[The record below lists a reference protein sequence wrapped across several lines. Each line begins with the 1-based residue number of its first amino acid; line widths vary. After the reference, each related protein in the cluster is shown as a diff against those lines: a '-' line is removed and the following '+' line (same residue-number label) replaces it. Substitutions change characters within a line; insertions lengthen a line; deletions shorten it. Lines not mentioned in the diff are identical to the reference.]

1 VFDIMTTVASPQTYA
16 LFLTLGATLSFSAS
30 SLVYAEYSS
39 KVSVLWMN
47 CFKSSIAFVLLLVT
61 LPLFFGGWH
70 HAEPIVVAELMLS
83 GLLGLNI
90 ADLFLLKAFTKIG
103 AARTLMLYGFQPV
116 IIGIGAN
123 ILFGQS
129 LNPMKLIA
137 VLFMIACLFTMSLE
151 NYRVH
156 KKWALS
162 GLLLALIAVTLDACG
177 ILITR
182 TAFETTHVVT
192 PVESHF
198 YRCLGALV
206 GFAIMSLFRPLPL
219 VSGFLRWPQRQRLL
233 LLAAA
238 FGGTYLSLL
247 LYLHAVKYGQL
258 ASLAGITIT
267 GPMFAT
273 TLECFIKRKPPS
285 RYLLTAFGFFAI
297 GFYVLIASP

>member
-1 VFDIMTTVASPQTYA
+1 MLAADLSQTYA
-16 LFLTLGATLSFSAS
+16 LFLALGATLAFSSS
-30 SLVYAEYSS
+30 SLVYAEYAS

-47 CFKSSIAFVLLLVT
+47 CFKSAVAFVLLLVT

-129 LNPMKLIA
+129 LNPTKLIA
-137 VLFMIACLFTMSLE
+137 VLFMIACLFTLSLE

-156 KKWALS
+156 KKWAVS
-162 GLLLALIAVTLDACG
+162 GLVLAFVAVTLDAGG

-182 TAFETTHVVT
+182 TAFETTRVVT

-198 YRCLGALV
+198 YRCLGALI
-206 GFAIMSLFRPLPL
+206 GFGVMSLFRPLPL
-219 VSGFLRWPQRQRLL
+219 ISGFMRWPKRQRVLL
-233 LLAAA
+233 FAAA
-238 FGGTYLSLL
+238 FGGTYLSLI
-247 LYLHAVKYGQL
+247 LYLYAVKYGHL

-273 TLECFIKRKPPS
+273 ILECVIKRKMPS
-285 RYLLTAFGFFAI
+285 GYLLTAFGFFAI
-297 GFYVLIASP
+297 GFYVLIASS

>member
-1 VFDIMTTVASPQTYA
+1 MTSAPETQTYA
-16 LFLTLGATLSFSAS
+16 LFLALGATLAFSAS

-47 CFKSSIAFVLLLVT
+47 CFKSTIAFLLLIVT

-70 HAEPIVVAELMLS
+70 RAEPIVVAELMFS

-103 AARTLMLYGFQPV
+103 AARTLMLYGFQPL
-116 IIGIGAN
+116 IIGIGAHL
-123 ILFGQS
+123 LFGQS
-129 LNPMKLIA
+129 LNSTKLIA
-137 VLFMIACLFTMSLE
+137 VLFMIACLFTLSLE
-151 NYRVH
+151 NFRTH
-156 KKWALS
+156 KKWAVG
-162 GLLLALIAVTLDACG
+162 GLILALVGVTLDAGG

-182 TAFETTHVVT
+182 TAFETTQVVT

-198 YRCLGALV
+198 YRCLGALI
-206 GFAIMSLFRPLPL
+206 GFAVMSLFRPLPL
-219 VSGFLRWPQRQRLL
+219 ISGFTRWPKRERLL

-238 FGGTYLSLL
+238 FGGTYLSLI
-247 LYLHAVKYGQL
+247 LYLHAIKYGHL

-273 TLECFIKRKPPS
+273 TLECLIKRKPPS
-285 RYLLTAFGFFAI
+285 RYLVAAFGFFSV
-297 GFYVLIASP
+297 GFYILIAL